1 LKLATPDAFPEF
13 DLYAEVGVP
22 FDADARSIEEAW
34 RMRVRENHP
43 DRARPG
49 NDREA
54 TERTARLNIA
64 REWLVDPDKRARYDR
79 LRRPQTTAEM
89 PAIDPLAAWPERHS
103 SSARSGAAWL
113 IPGLVALVVL
123 IATVVVG
130 IGTGPVIVGAF
141 ALSLV
146 LLTYFG
152 LLSILGRFRRD

>member
-1 LKLATPDAFPEF
+1 VPANDAIPEF
-13 DLYAEVGVP
+13 DLYEVVGVP
-22 FDADARSIEEAW
+22 FDADSRTIEDAW
-34 RMRVRENHP
+34 RARVQAHHP

-49 NDREA
+49 SDREA

-64 REWLVDPDKRARYDR
+64 REWLVDPTKRARYDR
-79 LRRPQTTAEM
+79 LRRPQM
-89 PAIDPLAAWPERHS
+89 KVNLPDIDPLAPWPERRS
-103 SSARSGAAWL
+103 SSFGRSGATWL

-130 IGTGPVIVGAF
+130 IGTSPVTVAAF

-152 LLSILGRFRRD
+152 LLGILGRSTRQ